1 MKFMQL
7 LNKKDFYIMRI
18 WRIYLIWVAY
28 AEHTYPDNYFEIWQS
43 EGIRVLVFGKHGI
56 GVGLL

>member
-1 MKFMQL
+1 MKIVSL
-7 LNKKDFYIMRI
+7 LHTKDFYIMRI

-28 AEHTYPDNYFEIWQS
+28 AERTYPDDYFEIWEA

-56 GVGLL
+56 GVGFL